1 MAKKILIAVICLISI
16 NAKAQSLT
24 GNEFLDAYINELEK
38 IKTTAI
44 ENWER
49 PYREAGIEVESDIY
63 YSKKSRSIVIW
74 TRVFSKKVFSNC
86 TTAALSAAEKSY
98 FEALRAVTLRE
109 DPSGETLNEFIE
121 ALKETEI
128 NWRWIYVYKDK
139 SVVEITDTDEIL
151 YYLGASN
158 R

>member
-24 GNEFLDAYINELEK
+24 GNEFMDAYINELEK

-74 TRVFSKKVFSNC
+74 TRVFSKKIFSRF
-86 TTAALSAAEKSY
+86 TTAALSAVEKDY
-98 FEALRAVTLRE
+98 FEAVRANLLRK
-109 DPSGETLNEFIE
+109 DPSGETLNEYIE

-128 NWRWIYVYKDK
+128 NWRWIFVYKDK

-151 YYLGASN
+151 YYLGAFSK
-158 R
+158 

>member
-1 MAKKILIAVICLISI
+1 MAKKILVAVICLISI

-24 GNEFLDAYINELEK
+24 GNEFMDAYINELEEN
-38 IKTTAI
+38 KTTLI
-44 ENWER
+44 KNWER

-63 YSKKSRSIVIW
+63 YSKKSRSIVVW
-74 TRVFSKKVFSNC
+74 TRVFSKKIFSNI
-86 TTAALSAAEKSY
+86 TTAALSSIEKSY
-98 FEALRAVTLRE
+98 FEALRAVMLRD
-109 DPSGETLNEFIE
+109 DPPGVALNEFIE

-139 SVVEITDTDEIL
+139 SVVGIADTDEIL